1 MNRIIRTIQERKN
14 LTSLVIALK
23 IIHFVQLSYTSR
35 QNEGNT
41 ILVKL
46 YRVYQGIVQ
55 AQVDL
60 TV

>member
-23 IIHFVQLSYTSR
+23 IIHIDQLSYTSR